1 MKNKIK
7 FNLQLFAQD
16 FATAFAES
24 IGTSVEPQEV
34 ADPVVADNIDSGKTD
49 DSVSDEVD
57 GQKSDVEASVETD
70 EKPPRDLEK
79 DSAFAK
85 LRREKEAL
93 EKAQK
98 ERDKWYAENFGDYGI
113 TTEAEYRQKMHE
125 QKQAELLEKAQEGD
139 TTAIDELSDMKA
151 QEKAEQALQAEKLKM
166 QLQSEVSDLNKE
178 FSLGI
183 ESYEDIA
190 KIENGSAVIALMSAK
205 KPNGE
210 YYSAVEA
217 YKMVNYDKFIA
228 DEVKKAKQQTKN
240 EMNGF
245 NHAKID
251 TKGGS
256 EVENVTLD
264 NETMKA
270 FEQWGMKPDMNFL
283 KTVIK

>member
-16 FATAFAES
+16 FATALADS
-24 IGTSVEPQEV
+24 MGVSVEPQEV
-34 ADPVVADNIDSGKTD
+34 AEPDVANNIDSGKPD
-49 DSVSDEVD
+49 ESAQPEVD
-57 GQKSDVEASVETD
+57 GQKEDAEASAEAD

-113 TTEAEYRQKMHE
+113 TTESEYRQKVQE
-125 QKQAELLEKAQEGD
+125 QRQAELLEKAQEGD

-166 QLQSEVSDLNKE
+166 QLQSEVNDLNRE
-178 FSLGI
+178 FNLNLT
-183 ESYEDIA
+183 SYEDIQS
-190 KIENGSAVIALMSAK
+190 IDNGSAVVALMSAK
-205 KPNGE
+205 KPDGD

-217 YKMVNYDKFIA
+217 YKMVNYDKIMA
-228 DEVKKAKQQTKN
+228 NEVKKAKQQTKN

-245 NHAKID
+245 NHTKVD

-256 EVENVTLD
+256 EVDSVTLD
-264 NETMKA
+264 NDTLAM
-270 FEQWGMKPDMNFL
+270 FERMGMKPDMEFL
-283 KTVIK
+283 KKMMK